1 MALTDELCRSYL
13 DVRWH
18 FDPAAASAA
27 GETRLDARL
36 GSYDASSV
44 REHLAALRAIAAGAE
59 DLEVELLEDEI
70 DRTALL
76 ADVRTAIAVLED
88 ERPSARNPEFWLT
101 HLFQALY
108 ALLAR
113 PGGTAAERAPA
124 ALARLE
130 AAPAFLEQAR
140 TTLEKPPLVFVETA
154 RTMLGGGGELV
165 SATVGAFAAAAP
177 HLAERLTVAGEAT
190 LRALA
195 RFGIALR
202 DEIEPDASPRAF
214 ALGEDRFN
222 HRLHEAHALRA
233 TAPELWRYAIH
244 LIDEVE
250 ADIEQVAAEI
260 DPGADWRDVVE
271 RLRDDTPPPDGVLAF
286 YAAEVTRARAFVADR
301 GLATVPDAPCDVVP
315 TPAFLRPLIPFAA
328 YDPPPV
334 LLPERLGRF
343 YVTEPDP
350 ALPAAS
356 RAALLREHCVH
367 EVPSTVVHEA
377 FPGHHLQLV
386 TAQGLSS
393 EVRRHLWTPMLVEG
407 WALYCEA
414 LMTEQ
419 GYHAGPEARLFHL
432 VNLLWRAVRIQLDI
446 GLHTRDMTPAEA
458 VDELVSRLPMERRSA
473 EAEVRRYCA
482 MPTYQ
487 LCYAVGRRELLALRD
502 DFRERAGAEFSLHS
516 FHQAVLGYGGMPPSL
531 IRWGLGLGV

>member
-1 MALTDELCRSYL
+1 VITDELCRSYL

-27 GETRLDARL
+27 GETRLDGRL
-36 GSYDASSV
+36 GSYDAASV
-44 REHLAALRAIAAGAE
+44 REHLAALRAIAVGAE
-59 DLEVELLEDEI
+59 DLEVEALEDEI

-76 ADVRTAIAVLED
+76 SDVRTAIAVLED
-88 ERPSARNPEFWLT
+88 ERPHVRNPEFWLT

-108 ALLAR
+108 SLLAR
-113 PGGTAAERAPA
+113 PGGTPASRAPA
-124 ALARLE
+124 ALERLE
-130 AAPAFLEQAR
+130 AAPAFLDQAR
-140 TTLEKPPLVFVETA
+140 ATVVKPPLVFVETA

-177 HLAERLTVAGEAT
+177 ELAERLGVAGEAT

-195 RFGIALR
+195 RFGVALR
-202 DEIEPDASPRAF
+202 DEIEPDPSPRAF
-214 ALGEDRFN
+214 ALGEDLFN
-222 HRLHEAHALRA
+222 HRLHETHALRA
-233 TAPELWRYAIH
+233 TAPELWRYALH
-244 LIDEVE
+244 LIEEVE
-250 ADIEQVAAEI
+250 AELEQVAAEI
-260 DPGADWRDVVE
+260 DPGAEWRDVIE
-271 RLRDDTPPPDGVLAF
+271 RLRDDTPPPDGVLDF
-286 YAAEVTRARAFVADR
+286 YAAEVARARDFVADR
-301 GLATVPDAPCDVVP
+301 GLAVVPEAPCAVVP
-315 TPAFLRPLIPFAA
+315 TPSFLRPLIPFAA

-350 ALPAAS
+350 ALPADA

-377 FPGHHLQLV
+377 YPGHHLQLV
-386 TAQGLSS
+386 TAQALRS
-393 EVRRHLWTPMLVEG
+393 EVRRHLWTPIFVEG
-407 WALYCEA
+407 WALYCES
-414 LMTEQ
+414 LMAEE
-419 GYHAGPEARLFHL
+419 GYHTGPEARLFHL
-432 VNLLWRAVRIQLDI
+432 VNLLWRAVRIRLDI

-458 VDELVSRLPMERRSA
+458 VDELVARLPMERRSA

-487 LCYAVGRRELLALRD
+487 LSYAVGRRELLALRA
-502 DFRERAGAEFSLHS
+502 DFRERAGPEYSLGA
-516 FHQAVLGYGGMPPSL
+516 FHEAVLAYGGMPPAL